1 MKITIAQLNY
11 HVGNFSA
18 NTGKSIKVI
27 REAASE
33 GSDLVVFPELSVC
46 GYPPADLLERR
57 DFIEECENAV
67 EKIKV
72 ECVGI
77 AAIIGVPTL
86 NRTNSGKRL
95 FNSACF
101 IENGEV
107 KHVINKTLLPT
118 YDVFDEYRYFEPSTD
133 FSLINYRGKK
143 LAVTICEDL
152 WDEQG
157 FDNSFA
163 PRRLYTRSPMEE
175 LAGLN
180 PDIIINISA
189 SPFSARRTE
198 MKKRVFTAKA
208 QRYNLPLFM
217 ANQTGANTELIFDG
231 GSMAISPDGS
241 IYDHLGFFREDVRSF
256 DSDSVIRG
264 QSPEPVYGEGYIDMV
279 YDALHTGVRDFFRKS
294 GLSTAITGL
303 SGGIDSAVVTAI
315 AAEALGNHNVRSLLL
330 PSMWSSE
337 HSVTDAAQLA
347 ANLGIRYDV
356 VNITDSYNAV
366 TKSLKPLFD
375 DLPEDVT
382 EENIQARIRAVM
394 LMAASNKF
402 GHILLNTSNKSE
414 SAVGYGTLYGDMAGG
429 LSVIGD
435 LYKTD
440 VYALARY
447 INRNGIII
455 PERTINK
462 PPSAE
467 LRPGQLDTDSLP
479 EYEILDS
486 VIYQYIELQTP
497 EENISGEGIT
507 PDIVS
512 KVIRMINASEH
523 KRFQSAPVLRI
534 SSKSFGPGR
543 RIPLVAKR

>member
-18 NTGKSIKVI
+18 NTEKSIKVI
-27 REAASE
+27 REAAAE
-33 GSDLVVFPELSVC
+33 GSDLVVFPELSVT

-67 EKIKV
+67 EKIRV
-72 ECVGI
+72 ECMEI

-86 NRTNSGKRL
+86 NRTSSGKRL

-107 KHVINKTLLPT
+107 KQVINKTLLPT
-118 YDVFDEYRYFEPSTD
+118 YDVFDEYRYFEPSRD
-133 FSLINYRGKK
+133 FSLVSYRGKK

-157 FDNSFA
+157 FDNSFT
-163 PRRLYTRSPMEE
+163 PRRLYSHSPMEE
-175 LAGLN
+175 LAKLN

-208 QRYNLPLFM
+208 KRYNLPLFM

-231 GSMAISPDGS
+231 GSLAISPDGS
-241 IYDHLGFFREDVRSF
+241 IYDHLGFFKEGVRSF
-256 DSDSVIRG
+256 NTDSVIG
-264 QSPEPVYGEGYIDMV
+264 GHSPEPSYGEEYTEMI
-279 YDALHTGVRDFFRKS
+279 YKALHTGVRDFFRKS

-315 AAEALGNHNVRSLLL
+315 AAEALGSSNVRSLLL

-337 HSVTDAAQLA
+337 HSVTDAVELA
-347 ANLGIRYDV
+347 GNLGIRYDV
-356 VNITDSYNAV
+356 VKITDSYNAV
-366 TKSLKPLFD
+366 TESLKPLFD

-382 EENIQARIRAVM
+382 EENIQARVRAVM
-394 LMAASNKF
+394 LMALSNKF
-402 GHILLNTSNKSE
+402 GNILLNTSNKSE

-440 VYALARY
+440 VYALAKY

-455 PERTINK
+455 PERTIHK

-479 EYEILDS
+479 EYKILDS

-497 EENISGEGIT
+497 EEKISGEGIT
-507 PDIVS
+507 PDVVH

-523 KRFQSAPVLRI
+523 KRFQSPPVLRI

-543 RIPLVAKR
+543 RIPLVAKQ

>member
-18 NTGKSIKVI
+18 NTGKSVKVI
-27 REAASE
+27 REAAAE
-33 GSDLVVFPELSVC
+33 GSDLVVFPELSVS

-57 DFIEECENAV
+57 DFIEECENAL
-67 EKIKV
+67 EKIKS
-72 ECVGI
+72 ECIGI
-77 AAIIGVPTL
+77 AAIVGVPTL
-86 NRTNSGKRL
+86 NRTSSGKRL

-107 KHVINKTLLPT
+107 KQVINKTLLPT
-118 YDVFDEYRYFEPSTD
+118 YDVFDEYRYFEPSNA

-175 LAGLN
+175 LARLN
-180 PDIIINISA
+180 PDMIINISA

-208 QRYNLPLFM
+208 KRYNLPVFM

-231 GSMAISPDGS
+231 GSMAISPDGR

-256 DSDSVIRG
+256 DSDSVIKGHRE
-264 QSPEPVYGEGYIDMV
+264 EPVYGGEYIEMV
-279 YDALHTGVRDFFRKS
+279 YRALHTGVRDFFLKS

-315 AAEALGNHNVRSLLL
+315 AAEALGNSNVRSLLL

-337 HSVTDAAQLA
+337 HSLTDAAELA
-347 ANLGIRYDV
+347 DNLGIKYDV
-356 VNITDSYNAV
+356 VSITDSYNAV

-375 DLPEDVT
+375 DRPEDVT

-467 LRPGQLDTDSLP
+467 LRPGQLDSDSLP

-486 VIYQYIELQTP
+486 VIYQYVELQIP
-497 EENISGEGIT
+497 EEDINGEGIT

-512 KVIRMINASEH
+512 KVIKLINASEH

-543 RIPLVAKR
+543 RIPLVAMR

>member
-11 HVGNFSA
+11 HVGNFNA
-18 NTGKSIKVI
+18 NTEKSIRII
-27 REAASE
+27 RDAAAE
-33 GSDLVVFPELSVC
+33 GSDLVVFPELSVT
-46 GYPPADLLERR
+46 GYPPSDLLERR

-67 EKIKV
+67 DRIKE
-72 ECVGI
+72 ECREI
-77 AAIIGVPTL
+77 AAIIGVPTI
-86 NRTNSGKRL
+86 NRTSSGKRL

-107 KHVINKTLLPT
+107 KQVINKTLLPT
-118 YDVFDEYRYFEPSTD
+118 YDVFDEYRYFEPSND
-133 FSLINYRGKK
+133 FALVSYRGKK

-163 PRRLYTRSPMEE
+163 PRRLYTHSPMEE
-175 LAGLN
+175 LARMN

-198 MKKRVFTAKA
+198 MKKRVFTGKA

-231 GSMAISPDGS
+231 GSMVISPDGR
-241 IYDHLGFFREDVRSF
+241 IYDHLGFFTENVRSY
-256 DSDSVIRG
+256 DTDKIIMG
-264 QSPEPVYGEGYIDMV
+264 HTPEPAYGEGYIEMI
-279 YDALHTGVRDFFRKS
+279 YKALLTGVRDYFGKS
-294 GLSTAITGL
+294 GLTTAITGL
-303 SGGIDSAVVTAI
+303 SGGIDSAVVTAL
-315 AAEALGNHNVRSLLL
+315 AAEALGTKSVRALLL

-337 HSVTDAAQLA
+337 HSLTDAIELA
-347 ANLGIRYDV
+347 GNLGIRYDV
-356 VNITDSYNAV
+356 VHIADSYNAV
-366 TKSLKPLFD
+366 TESLKPLFD

-382 EENIQARIRAVM
+382 EENIQARVRAVM
-394 LMAASNKF
+394 LMALSNKF
-402 GHILLNTSNKSE
+402 GNILLNTSNKSE

-455 PERTINK
+455 PERTIQK

-479 EYEILDS
+479 QYDILDS
-486 VIYQYIELQTP
+486 IIYQYIELQTP
-497 EENISGEGIT
+497 AENIEGNGIS
-507 PDIVS
+507 PSIVN

-523 KRFQSAPVLRI
+523 KRFQSPPVLRI

-543 RIPLVAKR
+543 RIPLVAKQ

>member
-11 HVGNFSA
+11 HVGNFHA
-18 NTGKSIKVI
+18 NTEKSIKVI
-27 REAASE
+27 RQAAAE
-33 GSDLVVFPELSVC
+33 GSDLVVFPELSVT

-57 DFIEECENAV
+57 DFIKECEDAV
-67 EKIKV
+67 EKIRV
-72 ECVGI
+72 ECKEI

-86 NRTNSGKRL
+86 NRTGSGKRL

-107 KHVINKTLLPT
+107 KQVINKTLLPT
-118 YDVFDEYRYFEPSTD
+118 YDVFDEYRYFEPSRD
-133 FSLINYRGKK
+133 FSLVSYRGKK

-163 PRRLYTRSPMEE
+163 PRRLYSHSPMEE
-175 LAGLN
+175 LDELN
-180 PDIIINISA
+180 PDMIINISA

-198 MKKRVFTAKA
+198 MKKRVFTSKA
-208 QRYNLPLFM
+208 RRYNLPLFM

-231 GSMAISPDGS
+231 GSMVISPDGR
-241 IYDHLGFFREDVRSF
+241 IYDHLGFFKEDVRSF
-256 DSDSVIRG
+256 DTDSVISG
-264 QSPEPVYGEGYIDMV
+264 HTPEPFYGGEYTEMV
-279 YDALHTGVRDFFRKS
+279 YKALHTGVRDFFRKS

-303 SGGIDSAVVTAI
+303 SGGIDSAVVTAV
-315 AAEALGNHNVRSLLL
+315 AAEALGSSNVRSLLL

-337 HSVTDAAQLA
+337 HSVTDAVELA
-347 ANLGIRYDV
+347 GNLGIRYDV
-356 VNITDSYNAV
+356 INISDSYNAV
-366 TKSLKPLFD
+366 TESLKPLFEG
-375 DLPEDVT
+375 LPDDVT

-394 LMAASNKF
+394 LMALSNKF
-402 GHILLNTSNKSE
+402 GNILLNTSNKSE

-440 VYALARY
+440 VYALAKY

-455 PERTINK
+455 PERTIHK

-497 EENISGEGIT
+497 EENIRGEGIT
-507 PDIVS
+507 PDIVK

-523 KRFQSAPVLRI
+523 KRFQSPPVLRI

-543 RIPLVAKR
+543 RIPLVAKQ